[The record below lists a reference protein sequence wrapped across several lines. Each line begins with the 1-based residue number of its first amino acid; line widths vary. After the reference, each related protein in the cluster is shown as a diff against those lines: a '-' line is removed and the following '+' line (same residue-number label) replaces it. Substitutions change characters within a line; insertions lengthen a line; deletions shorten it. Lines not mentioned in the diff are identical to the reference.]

1 MEKFL
6 GRNFLRRNFLRRN
19 FGGPFLFELIFGGT
33 LRVFGGKLRVFGGKL
48 RVFGGKLRVFGGTLR
63 ILFFIFYNIIILL
76 MQLYFLRRI

>member
-6 GRNFLRRNFLRRN
+6 GRNFLRRN
-19 FGGPFLFELIFGGT
+19 FGGPFLFELIFGG
-33 LRVFGGKLRVFGGKL
+33 KLRVFGGTL

-76 MQLYFLRRI
+76 MQLYFLRCL

>member
-6 GRNFLRRNFLRRN
+6 GRDFLRRI
-19 FGGPFLFELIFGGT
+19 LFEMI
-33 LRVFGGKLRVFGGKL
+33 FGGKLRVFGGKL
-48 RVFGGKLRVFGGTLR
+48 RIFGGKLRVFGGTLK

>member
-6 GRNFLRRNFLRRN
+6 GRNFLGRILFEMI
-19 FGGPFLFELIFGGT
+19 FGGKLRVFGGT
-33 LRVFGGKLRVFGGKL
+33 LRVFGGKLRVFGGTL

-63 ILFFIFYNIIILL
+63 IFFFIFYNIIILL